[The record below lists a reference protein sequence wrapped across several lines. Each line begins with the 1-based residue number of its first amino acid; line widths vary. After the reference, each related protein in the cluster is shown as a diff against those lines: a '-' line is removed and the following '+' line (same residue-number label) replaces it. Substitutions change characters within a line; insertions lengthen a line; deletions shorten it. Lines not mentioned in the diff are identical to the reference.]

1 MTITTQH
8 PEPAAVGRRAAEILN
23 LVQGSE
29 EYGRLVESTKMYP
42 DCWATFTGYPTICQ
56 WDLAVDAEPLFAEAM
71 RVLALKAAVYEL
83 TGGDEQLS
91 ELVVPAAVDEMVHA
105 VLAQFTLV
113 VQMTRELGLTFVHMT
128 DKERF
133 GWQRGDY
140 THACYLAAGWGEPP
154 ERYWIDGEETIR
166 RLAVLNERYEQA
178 GISELG
184 RRHDLDFA
192 SASA

>member
-8 PEPAAVGRRAAEILN
+8 PEPTAVGRRAAEILG

-29 EYGRLVESTKMYP
+29 EYGRLVESTRMYP

-56 WDLAVDAEPLFAEAM
+56 WDLAVDAEPLFVEAM

-83 TGGDEQLS
+83 SGGDEHLS

-113 VQMTRELGLTFVHMT
+113 VRMTGRLGLTFVHMT
-128 DKERF
+128 DRERF

-140 THACYLAAGWGEPP
+140 THVCYLAAGWGEPP
-154 ERYWIDGEETIR
+154 KRYWIDGTETSR
-166 RLAVLNERYEQA
+166 RLAILDEHYSRA
-178 GISELG
+178 GIADLG
-184 RRHDLDFA
+184 RRHDLDFELA
-192 SASA
+192 PA